1 MPCSGSDLVPLT
13 CAVRCPAAT
22 GGAILSR
29 TRIVDGVSDKRVPTV
44 TQDVLSDEQI
54 SVLTGA
60 QRRDLIQR
68 LERPTADLEP
78 RGFAATLRHAHLGLM
93 TGGAIF
99 MIPWIVYLSFTLP
112 QHYTVRDWPLTWVG
126 FDSLLVAFMI
136 ATAVLTWLHRQ
147 LLVFPAFTTGIL
159 LLCDAW
165 FDVTTAIPSELP
177 GAMLTAVLGG
187 ILAIILIAGS
197 VSVVRT
203 NAGRLW
209 LLEPGQSLW
218 RVPLMR

>member
-1 MPCSGSDLVPLT
+1 M
-13 CAVRCPAAT
+13 
-22 GGAILSR
+22 
-29 TRIVDGVSDKRVPTV
+29 SDKRVPTV
-44 TQDVLSDEQI
+44 TQDILSDEQI
-54 SVLTGA
+54 GELTGA
-60 QRRDLIQR
+60 QRRNLIQR
-68 LERPTADLEP
+68 LERPTVDLEP
-78 RGFAATLRHAHLGLM
+78 RGLSHTLRRAHLGLM

-112 QHYTVRDWPLTWVG
+112 EHYTVRDWPLTWVG
-126 FDSLLVAFMI
+126 FDSLLVVFMI

-147 LLVFPAFTTGIL
+147 LLLFPAFTTGIL

-165 FDVTTAIPSELP
+165 FDLTTAVGSELP
-177 GAMLTAVLGG
+177 GAVVTAVLGA

-218 RVPLMR
+218 RVPLIR